1 LGKKKKRKSYNR
13 KVLYLK
19 WKIHRMGFTVT
30 RFVKSN
36 LLSVK
41 VIEEVEMRKAPELRL
56 ENK

>member
-1 LGKKKKRKSYNR
+1 
-13 KVLYLK
+13 
-19 WKIHRMGFTVT
+19 MGFTVT

-41 VIEEVEMRKAPELRL
+41 VIEEIEMRKAPELRL